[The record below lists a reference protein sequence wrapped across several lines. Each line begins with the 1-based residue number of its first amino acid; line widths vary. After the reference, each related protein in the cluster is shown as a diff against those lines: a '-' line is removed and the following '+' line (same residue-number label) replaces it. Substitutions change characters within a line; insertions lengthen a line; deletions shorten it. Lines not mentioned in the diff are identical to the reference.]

1 MPKLKKL
8 RKLVWDELEWK
19 CENDLKAWC
28 KFHNY
33 KFIDLTKIKKNI
45 K

>member
-19 CENDLKAWC
+19 CENEKETIKAMLKRAI
-28 KFHNY
+28 N
-33 KFIDLTKIKKNI
+33 
-45 K
+45 